1 MVELE
6 RIAFGKAVAKGVL
19 ISFGTDAGGF
29 AWTENQ
35 AKEFAYMVRYG
46 MTPMQAIQSATT
58 VAAGMIGWQGRVGR
72 LAPGAYAFWKGVG
85 RLKLHDIDLKEQVL
99 DISCGES
106 QRKSLPSSLCT
117 SSREDVPK

>member
-6 RIAFGKAVAKGVL
+6 RVAFGKALKKRVR
-19 ISFGTDAGGF
+19 ISYGTDAGGY

-58 VAAGMIGWQGRVGR
+58 VAAALLDKSGELGSVERGHFADLVAVEGDQLQDITKLEHVRFVM
-72 LAPGAYAFWKGVG
+72 KGG
-85 RLKLHDIDLKEQVL
+85 QVYKN
-99 DISCGES
+99 D
-106 QRKSLPSSLCT
+106 R
-117 SSREDVPK
+117 